1 MNSDLTNIATN
12 LANTVL
18 ANRGEQG
25 QRNAVLVSQHGTN
38 IRDPG
43 FLSHDFRKTFHAPPR
58 LYFTAED
65 DEFDSTTL
73 SEWQNAGF
81 TVEYFPMGKG
91 GASYTKKLESLFSKP
106 LEIGETFGIIAFGD
120 AAGACLEHFHI
131 IDNNHDNKLGVLV
144 AYYPNIIPD
153 PRAAFPS
160 TMKVVV
166 HLAGDEV
173 GEVHH
178 SQLAGVEGKR
188 KVVRH
193 DLKDAPGKGK
203 KLDFAYPCYKYDAE
217 PGFAERDL
225 DVYDGESAMKAQD
238 RTLKAVKAAF
248 SV

>member
-1 MNSDLTNIATN
+1 MHHPHNCS
-12 LANTVL
+12 
-18 ANRGEQG
+18 
-25 QRNAVLVSQHGTN
+25 AV
-38 IRDPG
+38 I
-43 FLSHDFRKTFHAPPR
+43 
-58 LYFTAED
+58 
-65 DEFDSTTL
+65 
-73 SEWQNAGF
+73 
-81 TVEYFPMGKG
+81 
-91 GASYTKKLESLFSKP
+91 SKP
-106 LEIGETFGIIAFGD
+106 LRPIYETKVHWRSFIVPDQELTLVPAFGD

-131 IDNNHDNKLGVLV
+131 IDNNHENKLGVLA
-144 AYYPNIIPD
+144 AYYPNVIPD

-160 TMKVVV
+160 TMEVVV

-173 GEVHH
+173 GEVRH

-225 DVYDGESAMKAQD
+225 DVYDGESAAMAQD
-238 RTLKAVKAAF
+238 RTLTAVKKAF